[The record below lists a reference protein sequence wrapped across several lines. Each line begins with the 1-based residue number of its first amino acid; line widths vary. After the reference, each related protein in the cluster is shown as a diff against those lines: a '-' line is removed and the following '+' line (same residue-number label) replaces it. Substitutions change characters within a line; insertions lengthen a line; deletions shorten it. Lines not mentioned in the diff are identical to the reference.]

1 MSKQIIVSRLID
13 ENEKERYKEV
23 ECQSTGLGFQL
34 SFVVVFLPRY
44 DIKHI
49 LGEDPSEV
57 SHEEGE
63 ESHDAVD
70 DDIF

>member
-1 MSKQIIVSRLID
+1 MSID
-13 ENEKERYKEV
+13 
-23 ECQSTGLGFQL
+23 GLGFQL
-34 SFVVVFLPRY
+34 SFVVVFLPSY
-44 DIKHI
+44 NIKDI

-63 ESHDAVD
+63 EPHDAVD

>member
-1 MSKQIIVSRLID
+1 MSVD
-13 ENEKERYKEV
+13 
-23 ECQSTGLGFQL
+23 GLAFQL